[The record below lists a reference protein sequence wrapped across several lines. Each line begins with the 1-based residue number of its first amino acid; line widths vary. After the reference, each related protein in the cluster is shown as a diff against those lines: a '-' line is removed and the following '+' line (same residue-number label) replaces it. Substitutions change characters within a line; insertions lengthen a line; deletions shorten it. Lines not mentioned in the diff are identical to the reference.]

1 MPGKSWDNLSS
12 AYRAR
17 LARAGITKRDY
28 ETNSP
33 ELRAKRK
40 AARGHATTPER
51 PERAQRNPAKYATY
65 LATRDQLQQQV
76 IARKARLFGDRVRYN
91 SGRSKTNVSKY
102 RPSMA
107 NMRRFLAVD
116 YSRIDDFLDEIL
128 AENGGKLPDE
138 WAFIGY
144 H

>member
-1 MPGKSWDNLSS
+1 MPGKLWDNLSS

-17 LARAGITKRDY
+17 LSRAGITKRDY
-28 ETNSP
+28 ESNSP
-33 ELRAKRK
+33 ELRARRR

-76 IARKARLFGDRVRYN
+76 IARKARLFGDRIRYN

-102 RPSMA
+102 RPNMA

-116 YSRIDDFLDEIL
+116 FKNIDDFIESILDS
-128 AENGGKLPDE
+128 NGRLPDE